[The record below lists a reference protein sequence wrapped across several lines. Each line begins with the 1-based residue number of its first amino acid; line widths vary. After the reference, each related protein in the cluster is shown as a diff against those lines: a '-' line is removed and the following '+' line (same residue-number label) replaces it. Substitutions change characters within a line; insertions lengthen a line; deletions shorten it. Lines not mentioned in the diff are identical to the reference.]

1 MIHLF
6 KKIWQFCWNPIVKIL
21 LNFFIGISVL
31 ISCLSYNP
39 NDKCLNV
46 SSSQLVTNL
55 LGDFGANLADIL
67 MQLFGSSAYFISASC
82 FYWAIL
88 IWRNK
93 QLAYFRLKVIALGIC
108 IITLSV
114 LLDWKHYG
122 GATGLLIYSLGAN
135 HVLGYI
141 ALLVFILFLP
151 IVFNLRPKVY
161 VGNDNEPNATYFPE
175 KNNNTPS
182 NVKNN
187 FSNNIALKQT
197 HKAVKVEFN
206 SESKDG
212 SFELPDVDLLKD
224 YQNHSYKQE
233 SPGQL
238 EQKAHDLLKTLGD
251 FGIKGKII
259 SINQG
264 PVVTLYEFEPAAGT
278 KSSRVI
284 GLADDIARSLSATS
298 ARISTI
304 SGRNALG
311 IELPNANRL
320 FFSIKELIE
329 TQEYNQSSIIL
340 PIILGKDLS
349 GKPFVVDLAK
359 MPHLLIAGTT
369 GSGKSVGINT
379 MILSLLYRYTP
390 EECKFIMIDPKML
403 ELSVYDN
410 IPHLLTPVVTEAS
423 KAVVALK
430 WAVKE
435 MERRY
440 RLMSQLGVR
449 NITNYN
455 QRIQEAINS
464 QENLYR
470 NIQTNSQDKDD
481 FEKKPIELKNM
492 PFIVIVVDE
501 MADLMLVSGKDIEGF
516 IQRLAQMA
524 RAAGIHLITA
534 TQRPSVD
541 VITGV
546 IKANFPS
553 RISFKVTS
561 KIDSR
566 TILGEMG
573 SEQLLG
579 MGDMLYMGNG
589 AKITR
594 VHGPF
599 VDDREVERVVE
610 FLKAQGAPEYVD
622 SVTIAEDE
630 DSDLLVD
637 DESSDDDG
645 LYKQAIQI
653 VKRDR
658 KCSTSYV
665 QRCLRI
671 GYNRAAIIIERM
683 EKDGI
688 ISEPNHSGKR
698 EIFIE

>member
-1 MIHLF
+1 
-6 KKIWQFCWNPIVKIL
+6 
-21 LNFFIGISVL
+21 
-31 ISCLSYNP
+31 
-39 NDKCLNV
+39 
-46 SSSQLVTNL
+46 
-55 LGDFGANLADIL
+55 
-67 MQLFGSSAYFISASC
+67 
-82 FYWAIL
+82 
-88 IWRNK
+88 
-93 QLAYFRLKVIALGIC
+93 
-108 IITLSV
+108 
-114 LLDWKHYG
+114 
-122 GATGLLIYSLGAN
+122 
-135 HVLGYI
+135 
-141 ALLVFILFLP
+141 
-151 IVFNLRPKVY
+151 
-161 VGNDNEPNATYFPE
+161 
-175 KNNNTPS
+175 
-182 NVKNN
+182 
-187 FSNNIALKQT
+187 
-197 HKAVKVEFN
+197 
-206 SESKDG
+206 
-212 SFELPDVDLLKD
+212 
-224 YQNHSYKQE
+224 
-233 SPGQL
+233 
-238 EQKAHDLLKTLGD
+238 
-251 FGIKGKII
+251 
-259 SINQG
+259 
-264 PVVTLYEFEPAAGT
+264 
-278 KSSRVI
+278 
-284 GLADDIARSLSATS
+284 
-298 ARISTI
+298 
-304 SGRNALG
+304 
-311 IELPNANRL
+311 
-320 FFSIKELIE
+320 
-329 TQEYNQSSIIL
+329 L

-390 EECKFIMIDPKML
+390 DECKFIMIDPKML

-435 MERRY
+435 MESRY

-455 QRIQEAINS
+455 QRISEALAQN
-464 QENLYR
+464 ENLYR
-470 NIQTNSQDKDD
+470 NLQSGLDASGAPII
-481 FEKKPIELKNM
+481 EKKPVELVKM

-501 MADLMLVSGKDIEGF
+501 MADLMLVAGKDIEGF

-573 SEQLLG
+573 AEQLLG

-589 AKITR
+589 SKIIR

-599 VDDREVERVVE
+599 VDDREVESIVE
-610 FLKAQGAPEYVD
+610 FLKSQGTPEYVS
-622 SVTIAEDE
+622 SVTEAEE
-630 DSDLLVD
+630 DDFDLI
-637 DESSDDDG
+637 SSDEGGDDNA
-645 LYKQAIQI
+645 LYKQAVQI

-658 KCSTSYV
+658 KCSTSYI

-671 GYNRAAIIIERM
+671 GYNRAAILVERM
-683 EKDGI
+683 EKEGV

>member
-1 MIHLF
+1 
-6 KKIWQFCWNPIVKIL
+6 
-21 LNFFIGISVL
+21 
-31 ISCLSYNP
+31 
-39 NDKCLNV
+39 
-46 SSSQLVTNL
+46 
-55 LGDFGANLADIL
+55 
-67 MQLFGSSAYFISASC
+67 
-82 FYWAIL
+82 
-88 IWRNK
+88 
-93 QLAYFRLKVIALGIC
+93 
-108 IITLSV
+108 
-114 LLDWKHYG
+114 
-122 GATGLLIYSLGAN
+122 
-135 HVLGYI
+135 
-141 ALLVFILFLP
+141 
-151 IVFNLRPKVY
+151 
-161 VGNDNEPNATYFPE
+161 
-175 KNNNTPS
+175 
-182 NVKNN
+182 
-187 FSNNIALKQT
+187 
-197 HKAVKVEFN
+197 
-206 SESKDG
+206 
-212 SFELPDVDLLKD
+212 
-224 YQNHSYKQE
+224 
-233 SPGQL
+233 
-238 EQKAHDLLKTLGD
+238 
-251 FGIKGKII
+251 
-259 SINQG
+259 
-264 PVVTLYEFEPAAGT
+264 
-278 KSSRVI
+278 
-284 GLADDIARSLSATS
+284 
-298 ARISTI
+298 
-304 SGRNALG
+304 
-311 IELPNANRL
+311 
-320 FFSIKELIE
+320 
-329 TQEYNQSSIIL
+329 
-340 PIILGKDLS
+340 
-349 GKPFVVDLAK
+349 
-359 MPHLLIAGTT
+359 
-369 GSGKSVGINT
+369 
-379 MILSLLYRYTP
+379 
-390 EECKFIMIDPKML
+390 
-403 ELSVYDN
+403 
-410 IPHLLTPVVTEAS
+410 
-423 KAVVALK
+423 
-430 WAVKE
+430 
-435 MERRY
+435 
-440 RLMSQLGVR
+440 MSQLGVR